1 MGMPPETTMKP
12 CHLPLLIAL
21 GLISPPL
28 VSHAQSNPELLD
40 QLQQLRSEMQQLKA
54 ELAQIRQTPAPTAAP
69 STALAHWAT
78 AAGSAASSDDGT
90 SKAGERDEPRVSLFG
105 YGEMYYTRPR
115 RSTVDN
121 TAMATAR
128 RGVLGFAYRFNER
141 TRFAAELEI
150 ENAVASAGDQGE
162 VAFEQ
167 LYVEH
172 DLGDDLALKA
182 GLFLMPLGYLNET
195 HEPTRYMGVMRN
207 QVETAIIPSTWRE
220 MGVGLQGRSTSGW
233 RWNTGLVTSFN
244 LSHWPTDADGRTET
258 QASPLG
264 AIHQEGQ
271 LANATSLATYGAL
284 NYDGHPGLNVGGG
297 LFAGGIGQKRPDSTY
312 GNAKL
317 QLHEMHAKWQTGRWD
332 LSSVAA
338 VGQFHGVD
346 ALNASGIAN
355 PVPQQFRG
363 WYAQAAYRAWQ
374 HGEQSWVPFV
384 RYERLNTAIGYAGL
398 PLGLAPVTEPDTRT
412 LTAGMS
418 FYLHPQVVLKA
429 DVQHFM
435 NQPALDRVNLG
446 VGFHY

>member
-1 MGMPPETTMKP
+1 MRLDTPMK
-12 CHLPLLIAL
+12 
-21 GLISPPL
+21 PL
-28 VSHAQSNPELLD
+28 VSASLITLALTLSAPAVQAQSQHELMAELR
-40 QLQQLRSEMQQLKA
+40 QLRHDLQQLKA
-54 ELAQIRQTPAPTAAP
+54 ELADLKQATQTPSHDPVATDRP
-69 STALAHWAT
+69 ALAVQWA
-78 AAGSAASSDDGT
+78 SA
-90 SKAGERDEPRVSLFG
+90 EPRDNSEPRVNLFG

-115 RSTVDN
+115 RANVDQ

-172 DLGDDLALKA
+172 DLGADLSLKA

-220 MGVGLQGRSTSGW
+220 MGVGLQGRNDQGW

-244 LSHWPTDADGRTET
+244 LSHWPTEAAGRADT

-271 LANATSLATYGAL
+271 LANATDLATYGVL
-284 NYDGHPGLNVGGG
+284 NYDGQTGWNLGGG
-297 LFAGGIGQKRPDSTY
+297 WFEGGVGQKRPDSTY

-317 QLHEMHAKWQTGRWD
+317 RLMEAHATWQVQRWT
-332 LSSVAA
+332 LSGVSA
-338 VGQFHGVD
+338 VGQFRGVE

-363 WYAQAAYRAWQ
+363 WYAQASYRAWQ
-374 HGEQSWVPFV
+374 KGEQSLVPFA
-384 RYERLNTAIGYAGL
+384 RYERLNTAVAYAGV
-398 PLGLAPVTEPDTRT
+398 PLGLTPNLEPDTRT
-412 LTAGMS
+412 VTAGLS

-429 DVQHFM
+429 DVQHFIH
-435 NQPALDRVNLG
+435 QSALDRVNLG
-446 VGFHY
+446 LGFHY